1 MRVGLI
7 ADTHGLIDPALPE
20 IFRGVDLVLHAGDV
34 GKPSVLDALREIAP
48 LRAVRGNVD
57 LEPPLDALP
66 EVVLVPVGDLVAL
79 LVHDLGPRGR
89 PVASVRAALARE
101 RPRLVVH
108 GHSHRPGASVRDGLL
123 LVNPGSAGPRR
134 FSLPRT
140 VALLSAHGRRVSVA
154 FHDLSRGP
162 AAAPDAPFEA
172 TL

>member
-1 MRVGLI
+1 MRVGLV
-7 ADTHGLIDPALPE
+7 ADTHGLLDPSLPE
-20 IFRGVDLVLHAGDV
+20 IFRGVELVLHAGDV

-57 LEPPLDALP
+57 LAPPLDGLP
-66 EVVLVPVGDLVAL
+66 ELAVVPLGELVAL

-89 PVASVRAALARE
+89 PGAAVRAALARE
-101 RPRLVVH
+101 RPGLVVH

-140 VALLSAHGRRVSVA
+140 VALLSVRGRRVSIA
-154 FHDLSRGP
+154 FHDLSLGP
-162 AAAPDAPFEA
+162 AAPPGAPFEA

>member
-1 MRVGLI
+1 MRVGLV
-7 ADTHGLIDPALPE
+7 ADTHGLVDPALPE

-34 GKPSVLDALREIAP
+34 GKPSVLDALRTIAP
-48 LRAVRGNVD
+48 VRAVRGNVD

-66 EVVLVPVGDLVAL
+66 ELAVVPLGDLVAL
-79 LVHDLGPRGR
+79 LVHDVGSRGPG
-89 PVASVRAALARE
+89 PALRAALARE

-108 GHSHRPGASVRDGLL
+108 GHSHRPGTSVRDGML

-140 VALLSAHGRRVSVA
+140 AALLSVQGRRVSIA
-154 FHDLSRGP
+154 FHDLSLGP
-162 AAAPDAPFEA
+162 AAPPDAPFEA